1 MGAMQQWK
9 AAYFRSDGSSG
20 QVYMELPNE
29 PVNADIMD
37 SILQWDSDHCFL
49 SVNAAQTADRLQRG
63 AQFFEINHIC
73 RCCVRPLD
81 DIIDSSSDA

>member
-9 AAYFRSDGSSG
+9 AAYLRSDGRSG
-20 QVYMELPNE
+20 QVYLELENE
-29 PVNADIMD
+29 PMSADIMD
-37 SILQWDSDHCFL
+37 SILQWDSDHRFL
-49 SVNAAQTADRLQRG
+49 IANPAQTADRSQQ
-63 AQFFEINHIC
+63 AMQFFKINHIS